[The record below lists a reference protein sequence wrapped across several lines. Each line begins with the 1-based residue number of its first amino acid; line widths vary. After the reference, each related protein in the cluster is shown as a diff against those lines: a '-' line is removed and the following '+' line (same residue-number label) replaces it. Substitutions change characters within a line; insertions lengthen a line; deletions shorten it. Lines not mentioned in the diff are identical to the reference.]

1 MVYSLYHVFHKYGGA
16 NVAVKN
22 SMSQFVMFVLT
33 KTTVK
38 LANEN
43 TGWAQV
49 IGIVLFCFPN
59 YSIINPLGPVYYC
72 PGHPSNTMPSYAVK
86 CYVGFQKVK
95 YDPIEHCDFV
105 NPQYLCSR
113 LHY

>member
-1 MVYSLYHVFHKYGGA
+1 
-16 NVAVKN
+16 
-22 SMSQFVMFVLT
+22 MSHFPMFVPT
-33 KTTVK
+33 KATVK
-38 LANEN
+38 LANGN
-43 TGWAQV
+43 RLYAQGVWV
-49 IGIVLFCFPN
+49 IFCNFPN

-113 LHY
+113 LHF